1 MGFISA
7 PVNENITPNSRSN
20 RYQPRPQ
27 HIRTEATYSR
37 PNTRL
42 DHTHIDSN
50 PLLKSLYDQV
60 DSMLQQSSGQD
71 VTKIF
76 FAVLSAVDKNLSNPN
91 SPLSMNSDANDLRR
105 LYNSI
110 PPNGRMNLTISLMR
124 SPQRSTSAS
133 SSPLLETE
141 DKDEEIIEEDFP
153 SYSSYRFDSDL
164 LPPPPETWSDSDM
177 TSLIDQAIEAEKMEN
192 LSNTQP
198 LYSAYGAYR

>member
-1 MGFISA
+1 MGFISTPA
-7 PVNENITPNSRSN
+7 NENI
-20 RYQPRPQ
+20 
-27 HIRTEATYSR
+27 
-37 PNTRL
+37 TRL

-76 FAVLSAVDKNLSNPN
+76 FAVLSAVDKNLSNQN

-105 LYNSI
+105 LYSF
-110 PPNGRMNLTISLMR
+110 PPNGRMNLTLSLTR
-124 SPQRSTSAS
+124 SPQQSTSTS

-141 DKDEEIIEEDFP
+141 YKEEEMMREDFP
-153 SYSSYRFDSDL
+153 YSYSSYRFDSDL

-177 TSLIDQAIEAEKMEN
+177 TSLIDQAIEAEEMEK
-192 LSNTQP
+192 LGNTQP

>member
-1 MGFISA
+1 MGFISTPA
-7 PVNENITPNSRSN
+7 NENI
-20 RYQPRPQ
+20 
-27 HIRTEATYSR
+27 
-37 PNTRL
+37 TRL

-76 FAVLSAVDKNLSNPN
+76 FAVLSAVDKNLSNQN

-105 LYNSI
+105 LYSF
-110 PPNGRMNLTISLMR
+110 PPNGRMNLTLSLMR
-124 SPQRSTSAS
+124 SSQRSTSAS

-141 DKDEEIIEEDFP
+141 DKEEEITEDS
-153 SYSSYRFDSDL
+153 SYSSSSSSYRFDSDL

-177 TSLIDQAIEAEKMEN
+177 TSLIDQAIEAEEMEN
-192 LSNTQP
+192 LSDTQP
-198 LYSAYGAYR
+198 LYSAHGAYR